1 MDNNFIRLFNT
12 FDRAKGGNPN
22 ITNLAYQGFI
32 MQLPNET
39 FLQQTSLT
47 SGIAFSGAI
56 QVDLI
61 DNCGNVKKNI
71 DSNFYYESFIDD
83 NGTPQ
88 ITFEFG
94 MINENFYTTPLY
106 LKITDL
112 VNGAIWYSNDFLVT
126 DYDVNL
132 SARFDYG
139 NVNSYLQSVRF
150 SKMYDFNP
158 VNENSVK
165 QYTTTQGLRVN
176 SKSITT
182 YLRQYKCDAINYDI
196 NDRLNELFASEIV
209 FLNGQGVVI
218 SDFKSNERK
227 GTTNFLDAEFVVNP
241 QNEMYQ
247 WQLQIY
253 PKLEIIDLYPLN
265 GSVFTKANFDSTIAL
280 VNYYINFNQDF
291 NPLKQYIQLRSN
303 VGDNIGKLYKDNVYF
318 CEISQLDTYT
328 NFIQIVFNNE
338 DLTDFTNGEYRIEVN
353 PINELGVGQD
363 WNGISDWTF
372 TIADGEYDNTEY
384 NNEYLTN

>member
-1 MDNNFIRLFNT
+1 MDNNFIRLFET

-22 ITNLAYQGFI
+22 VATLPYQGFI

-39 FLQQTSLT
+39 FLQQTNLT
-47 SGIAFSGAI
+47 NGIAFSGAI

-61 DNCGNVKKNI
+61 DNCGNIKKNI

-94 MINENFYTTPLY
+94 MINDNFYTTPLY

-112 VNGAIWYSNDFLVT
+112 VNGAIYYSNDFLVT

-139 NVNSYLQSVRF
+139 NVNEYLQSVRF

-158 VNENSVK
+158 VNENTIK

-176 SKSITT
+176 SKSITS

-227 GTTNFLDAEFVVNP
+227 GTTNWLDAEFVVNP
-241 QNEMYQ
+241 KNETYNWEFQ
-247 WQLQIY
+247 VY
-253 PKLEIIDLYPLN
+253 EGLEVVQFEPLN
-265 GSVFTKANFDSTIAL
+265 GGIYTTSVFDGISFSGGYL
-280 VNYYINFNQDF
+280 NFNKVITSA
-291 NPLKQYIQLRSN
+291 NGKY
-303 VGDNIGKLYKDNVYF
+303 KLYKNG
-318 CEISQLDTYT
+318 
-328 NFIQIVFNNE
+328 VFATE
-338 DLTDFTNGEYRIEVN
+338 YDLTFSGQSVGIDFLSTGYTFTTGSYSIVIEPNIIKSNAEYFKGFAL
-353 PINELGVGQD
+353 NE
-363 WNGISDWTF
+363 WTF
-372 TIADGEYDNTEY
+372 TIADGEYNNTEY
-384 NNEYLTN
+384 NNDYLIN

>member
-139 NVNSYLQSVRF
+139 NVNEYLQSVRF
-150 SKMYDFNP
+150 AKMYDFNP

-176 SKSITT
+176 SKSITS

-196 NDRLNELFASEIV
+196 NDRLNELFASDVV

-241 QNEMYQ
+241 QNEVYDWSYQ
-247 WQLQIY
+247 VYEELEVVSMFPIIGSTITANDIY
-253 PKLEIIDLYPLN
+253 YLGSNAQNTQMIFNKSGVLRSGATAKLYRNNILLETIINPSYALNTNDLFLEFVYFNSGLITDVLN
-265 GSVFTKANFDSTIAL
+265 GSYSIVIENNDAIFGAETFKGFAL
-280 VNYYINFNQDF
+280 
-291 NPLKQYIQLRSN
+291 
-303 VGDNIGKLYKDNVYF
+303 
-318 CEISQLDTYT
+318 
-328 NFIQIVFNNE
+328 NE
-338 DLTDFTNGEYRIEVN
+338 
-353 PINELGVGQD
+353 
-363 WNGISDWTF
+363 WTF

>member
-12 FDRAKGGNPN
+12 FDKAKGGNPN

-71 DSNFYYESFIDD
+71 DNNFYYESFIDN

-94 MINENFYTTPLY
+94 MINDNFYTTPLY
-106 LKITDL
+106 LRITDL

-139 NVNSYLQSVRF
+139 NVNEYLQSVRF
-150 SKMYDFNP
+150 AKMYDFSP

-182 YLRQYKCDAINYDI
+182 YLRQWKCDAINYDI

-241 QNEMYQ
+241 QNETYDWSYQ
-247 WQLQIY
+247 VY
-253 PKLEIIDLYPLN
+253 EGLEVIQYLPLN
-265 GSVFTKANFDSTIAL
+265 GGVYNQDDFDDIVLSGAYL
-280 VNYYINFNQDF
+280 NFNKDISSV
-291 NPLKQYIQLRSN
+291 NGKY
-303 VGDNIGKLYKDNVYF
+303 KLYKGG
-318 CEISQLDTYT
+318 
-328 NFIQIVFNNE
+328 VFATE
-338 DLTDFTNGEYRIEVN
+338 LDLTFGGNSVGIDFLSTGYTFTNGTYSIV
-353 PINELGVGQD
+353 INDGQI
-363 WNGISDWTF
+363 ISDAETFKGFALNEWTF
-372 TIADGEYDNTEY
+372 TIADGEDDNASY
-384 NNEYLTN
+384 NNEYLID